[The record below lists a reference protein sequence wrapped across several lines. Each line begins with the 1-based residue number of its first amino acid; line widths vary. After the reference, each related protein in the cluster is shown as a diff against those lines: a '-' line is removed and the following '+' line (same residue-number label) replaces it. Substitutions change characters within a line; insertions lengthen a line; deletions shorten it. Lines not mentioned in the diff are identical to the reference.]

1 MDESRLQPLPL
12 FAGLSRRE
20 LAFVARV
27 TDEVDVSD
35 GEELI
40 HAGGFA
46 YEFFVIVEGTARVV
60 RDGDQIA
67 TLGAGDFMGEVGVLE
82 GTTRNASVFAT
93 SPMRVAVMSAGA
105 LRDVRRE
112 IPHVAERIERAV
124 AERTRQIVA

>member
-1 MDESRLQPLPL
+1 MDESRLEALPL

-20 LAFVARV
+20 LGFVARL
-27 TDEVDVSD
+27 TDEVDVRD

-46 YEFFVIVEGTARVV
+46 YEFFVIVEGAARVV
-60 RDGDQIA
+60 RDGAQIA
-67 TLGAGDFMGEVGVLE
+67 TLGPGDFMGEIGVLE

-93 SPMRVAVMSAGA
+93 SAMRVAVMSAGA

-112 IPHVAERIERAV
+112 VPHVAERIERAV

>member
-1 MDESRLQPLPL
+1 MDESRLQSLPL
-12 FAGLSRRE
+12 FAGLSKRE
-20 LAFVARV
+20 LAFVARL
-27 TDEVDVSD
+27 TDEVQVRE

-46 YEFFVIVEGTARVV
+46 YEFFVIVEGNARVV
-60 RDGDQIA
+60 RDGTELA
-67 TLGAGDFMGEVGVLE
+67 ALGPGDFMGEVGVLQ
-82 GTTRNASVFAT
+82 GTTRNASVFAQ

-124 AERTRQIVA
+124 AERTQQIVA